1 MKKLLATGF
10 AAFLLAFA
18 AAPALADDEVNW
30 LALPAD
36 KAALQELDTE
46 QTRALRN
53 SVRHCDDIRR
63 SDHSGTPCVF
73 LDLDRAMRQAEDPA
87 LRSYHFAL
95 PRSMRYDEARN
106 SGAAIERVMHLREK
120 AVEE

>member
-1 MKKLLATGF
+1 MRKMLVTGF
-10 AAFLLAFA
+10 IAIALALGSTPAFA
-18 AAPALADDEVNW
+18 QDEVNW
-30 LALPAD
+30 QALPQE
-36 KAALQELDTE
+36 KAALQALDTQ

-53 SVRHCDDIRR
+53 SVRHCDDLGRA
-63 SDHSGTPCVF
+63 DHSGTPCVF

>member
-1 MKKLLATGF
+1 MKKMIFSGLVAAGLALGAGTSM
-10 AAFLLAFA
+10 A
-18 AAPALADDEVNW
+18 ADDVNW

-36 KAALQELDTE
+36 KAALQDLDTQ

-53 SVRHCDDIRR
+53 SVRHCDDLGR
-63 SDHSGTPCVF
+63 SNHGGTPCVF
-73 LDLDRAMRQAEDPA
+73 LDVDRAMRQAEDPA

-106 SGAAIERVMHLREK
+106 SGAAIARIMEMREEL
-120 AVEE
+120 VE